1 MIRRLV
7 NEVFFLVNNLAR
19 RFPFSMSYSSELHDE
34 NFHLINGYPG
44 DAVPASLEG
53 SFTLRAAAVTDLW
66 RKPPKVETYNAPS
79 LVKTIRIEDFKSVRV
94 TLSAGWVR
102 LYDQGGLVLYFHD
115 SKLTAGGE

>member
-1 MIRRLV
+1 MIQRLV
-7 NEVFFLVNNLAR
+7 NEGLFLTHL
-19 RFPFSMSYSSELHDE
+19 FPPNMSYSFESHGE

-44 DAVPASLEG
+44 DAVPVSLED

-66 RKPPKVETYNAPS
+66 RKPPKVETCNAPS

-94 TLSAGWVR
+94 TVSAGWVR

-115 SKLTAGGE
+115 SKFNAGGE